1 MNATTNG
8 LGRPINKHQQRNL
21 AAIMQCIAQGR
32 PYTPLG
38 NYFTH
43 LPLGRTKQQ
52 ALQRE
57 KV

>member
-1 MNATTNG
+1 MKTDG

-52 ALQRE
+52 ALQRGE
-57 KV
+57 V